1 MAYWGRDD
9 PPMYYPDGRPSN
21 DSARREGPPGWAD
34 QDVKEDWEA
43 WEEFKRERR
52 NRVGD
57 WSDRRRE
64 KWG

>member
-1 MAYWGRDD
+1 MADD
-9 PPMYYPDGRPSN
+9 LLTITKAQYL
-21 DSARREGPPGWAD
+21 ARREGPPGWAD
-34 QDVKEDWEA
+34 EDVKEDWEA

-57 WSDRRRE
+57 WSDQRRE